1 MERLPTRLDGPLLLS
16 PQVFGDARGFF
27 AETYRESALHD
38 LGVTEAFVQDNH
50 SRSRQGVVRGMHFS
64 ISEKGA
70 AKLVR
75 CGRGRILDV
84 VADLRRDSPTFGEWE
99 SFELSDD
106 NMHVLYVPSAFA
118 HGFCVLSDV
127 ADVLYKQSDYYAP
140 EVEREF
146 HYADPDVGI
155 AWPSDL
161 RLEVSRR
168 DLDAPPLRDIEGQ
181 LPF

>member
-1 MERLPTRLDGPLLLS
+1 
-16 PQVFGDARGFF
+16 
-27 AETYRESALHD
+27 
-38 LGVTEAFVQDNH
+38 
-50 SRSRQGVVRGMHFS
+50 MHFS
-64 ISEKGA
+64 ISSKGA

-84 VADLRRDSPTFGEWE
+84 VVDLRRDSPTFGEWE

-106 NMHVLYVPSAFA
+106 NMHVLYVPTAFA
-118 HGFCVLSDV
+118 HGFCVLSEV

-140 EVEREF
+140 DVEREF

-161 RLEVSRR
+161 RLEISRR
-168 DLDAPPLRDIEGQ
+168 DEDAPRLRDIKDA